1 MAIDTQQ
8 VIDWLEALHLVYRDN
23 RHRLTDLDAAIG
35 DADHGTNMDRGF
47 TAVHA
52 ALATNPPADPGAA
65 FQAAAGVL
73 IRTVGGAAG
82 PLFGTFFLRAAAR
95 CAGAPEL
102 DAAAMVSAFD
112 AGVEGVQQRGKAVA
126 GEKTM
131 LDALLPAVAAMR
143 AISAGGASLSQV
155 IEAGASAAEHGMLS
169 TIPLRA
175 TKGRA
180 SYLGERSIGHQDPGA
195 TSSYLMLRAA
205 ADTWRGI
212 A

>member
-1 MAIDTQQ
+1 MAIQIGQ
-8 VIDWLEALHLVYRDN
+8 IVDWLEALHGVYREH
-23 RHRLTDLDAAIG
+23 RQRLTDLDAAIG

-47 TAVHA
+47 AAVHA
-52 ALATNPPADPGAA
+52 ALAATPPADPGGV

-82 PLFGTFFLRAAAR
+82 PLFGTFFLRAGAR
-95 CAGAPEL
+95 CAGKAEL
-102 DAAAMVSAFD
+102 DAAAMVSAFE

-131 LDALLPAVAAMR
+131 LDALLPAVSAMR
-143 AISAGGASLSQV
+143 ATLSAEASLSQV
-155 IEAGASAAEHGMLS
+155 IEAGASAAEQGMLS
-169 TIPLRA
+169 TIPMRA

-195 TSSYLMLRAA
+195 TSAYLMLRAA
-205 ADTWRGI
+205 ADTWRGV